1 MSAHPSRRHHRRR
14 RAIRRVAVLT
24 LAVCLAVGA
33 VSFVLHRKQAVP
45 GASAASALPDTAAS
59 GSAAETENGMLTA
72 AQAQALLDDPRMVL
86 VNHTHKLADGY
97 TITTKK

>member
-14 RAIRRVAVLT
+14 HAIRRVAGLT

-59 GSAAETENGMLTA
+59 GSAAETENGLLTA
-72 AQAQALLDDPRMVL
+72 AQAQALLDAP
-86 VNHTHKLADGY
+86 AWCW
-97 TITTKK
+97 